1 MGKAIDDVVD
11 IDLHVAVHVQHR
23 ESIEPLL
30 AAAGAQKR
38 LHAAQ
43 SADTSLTSTS
53 RNREDTQHQQQC
65 THVRESQEASPLV
78 GDSHCALGITRDDFT
93 VLLALLPF
101 IVSNQKAKKKRYY
114 ISC

>member
-1 MGKAIDDVVD
+1 MHEVDAAHSGLGKAIDDVVD
-11 IDLHVAVHVQHR
+11 IDLHVAVYVQHR

-53 RNREDTQHQQQC
+53 RNREDT
-65 THVRESQEASPLV
+65 TAAAVYTLV
-78 GDSHCALGITRDDFT
+78 KSEVGI
-93 VLLALLPF
+93 VNNG
-101 IVSNQKAKKKRYY
+101 VKKITAFEMRRQRRNG
-114 ISC
+114 ISLV